1 MNSNTGKLAGEPVH
15 SHEAIY
21 EKELSK
27 HDATCGYLRKNLAAQ
42 EQILAVLDEARL
54 NNAHFYKR
62 QREENQL
69 YDDKINQLVLAA
81 ESSVSI
87 LDKLTR
93 GCQFLTN
100 LGAELTKISGVLQ
113 SALGSRN
120 KMRAKMAPPPPRPSQ
135 PKPKKN
141 SGLTDEMMKELE
153 DLGMADDPEFIQ
165 FLLSNGEGMKDVMPT
180 KLPGVPNPKI
190 GVNRP
195 QAPYQP
201 PRSVAPAMSPHFRPA
216 TQVRP
221 DQPPQRMQ
229 FRPRVS
235 IPQQIPPQ
243 FQTPLPQ
250 GAQFQ
255 QPNPPIQVPKSPPV
269 SPRTGP
275 IPPQTSSSISQLAVP
290 NSSPQVAPHIPS
302 ASIPQP
308 NPLEAEFK
316 RQQAMLEQERL
327 KLKTEQDTI
336 LNQRAQAEQAR
347 LAQQQQFQIEQS
359 RMMQQLA
366 EERAKLEQ
374 QQKQFEQEKRKQ
386 QQQYQHQ
393 QEALKRAQHQ
403 SIRQPNPQVAPPT
416 VQTPQ
421 PTIQPVRY
429 QTPPPSLSQ
438 VSQSIPTGPRP
449 NHRPL
454 LPSQTLITQPTQAQ
468 NQPKMTTNIQQN
480 TNPPVTSHNYSQMFS
495 NIRPVMP
502 TSSTQDWLSRYRQ
515 NPTQSFPQQNGKIA
529 PVSVQ
534 QVRPNGQAAV
544 QYRYPAAPSPALRT
558 QTPPITPYNPT
569 TLSAPQPTPQ
579 PPLQVSSQP
588 PLQAPM
594 QPTTL
599 APQPQNHPPKQK
611 SPEPEKPKSNFDLLS
626 R

>member
-1 MNSNTGKLAGEPVH
+1 MQ

-69 YDDKINQLVLAA
+69 YDDKINQLVVAA

-93 GCQFLTN
+93 GCQFLTS

-153 DLGMADDPEFIQ
+153 ELGMADDPEFIQ
-165 FLLSNGEGMKDVMPT
+165 FLLSSGEGMKDVMPT

-195 QAPYQP
+195 QAPYQT
-201 PRSVAPAMSPHFRPA
+201 PRSVAPVISPQFRPP

-221 DQPPQRMQ
+221 SQPPQSGMQ
-229 FRPRVS
+229 YRPRVS
-235 IPQQIPPQ
+235 IPQQMPPQ
-243 FQTPLPQ
+243 FQNTPALPQ

-255 QPNPPIQVPKSPPV
+255 QPSSPKQVPTSPPV
-269 SPRTGP
+269 SPRMGP
-275 IPPQTSSSISQLAVP
+275 IPPQTSSGILPPTVG
-290 NSSPQVAPHIPS
+290 NSSPQMAPHIPS

-327 KLKTEQDTI
+327 KLKSEQDSI

-347 LAQQQQFQIEQS
+347 LAQQQQLQMEQS

-366 EERAKLEQ
+366 EERVKLEQ
-374 QQKQFEQEKRKQ
+374 QQKQFEQEKIKQ
-386 QQQYQHQ
+386 QQQYQQQ
-393 QEALKRAQHQ
+393 QEALKRAQSLQ
-403 SIRQPNPQVAPPT
+403 QQTRQVAPLT
-416 VQTPQ
+416 VQNPH
-421 PTIQPVRY
+421 PSVQPVRY
-429 QTPPPSLSQ
+429 QTPPPTLPY
-438 VSQSIPTGPRP
+438 VSQSIPTVPST

-468 NQPKMTTNIQQN
+468 NQPKMTPNIQQN
-480 TNPPVTSHNYSQMFS
+480 TNPPVISQNYSQMFS

-515 NPTQSFPQQNGKIA
+515 NPSSAQRFPQQNGKIPPA
-529 PVSVQ
+529 Q
-534 QVRPNGQAAV
+534 QVRPNGQPAV
-544 QYRYPAAPSPALRT
+544 QYRPPATPSPALRNP
-558 QTPPITPYNPT
+558 TPSTTPYSPVPLSTPKPT
-569 TLSAPQPTPQ
+569 SQSTQQPPPQVYSQPT
-579 PPLQVSSQP
+579 
-588 PLQAPM
+588 LQAPL
-594 QPTTL
+594 QPTSL
-599 APQPQNHPPKQK
+599 APQPQKPPAPKQK